1 MTPPPEAIRIAD
13 THTDLMDAAGRRSL
27 KVIELVP
34 VAYRRVEE
42 SMSFLDELLEPHKL
56 DCEPGCSMCCNLQ
69 VAMQPAEVFHL
80 VRVVR
85 ERFTPEQIDTL
96 KGRMRDVVA
105 KTEGFT
111 VETRPNVPCPFLHE
125 TLGVCSVYD
134 SRPFTCRQFGSWN
147 KESCNDCF
155 NGQGNN
161 NVGIIPRAA
170 SMMFVAQAGGTAVA
184 HYADE
189 KAVTGDMV
197 EMNRAMLMALEE
209 PTLEE
214 RWERG
219 DRVFGGI
226 YIDDE
231 ATRYNNRM
239 LLRETRN
246 RFSRPFVL
254 ELLKMSLRAET
265 QHLEARPTDRREEAD
280 QLKAK
285 AAAGEITATDFITTR
300 K

>member
-1 MTPPPEAIRIAD
+1 MAEIEPSAGPEHVD
-13 THTDLMDAAGRRSL
+13 TN
-27 KVIELVP
+27 INP
-34 VAYRRVEE
+34 
-42 SMSFLDELLEPHKL
+42 SM
-56 DCEPGCSMCCNLQ
+56 G
-69 VAMQPAEVFHL
+69 AE
-80 VRVVR
+80 
-85 ERFTPEQIDTL
+85 D
-96 KGRMRDVVA
+96 
-105 KTEGFT
+105 
-111 VETRPNVPCPFLHE
+111 
-125 TLGVCSVYD
+125 
-134 SRPFTCRQFGSWN
+134 FG
-147 KESCNDCF
+147 
-155 NGQGNN
+155 
-161 NVGIIPRAA
+161 
-170 SMMFVAQAGGTAVA
+170 
-184 HYADE
+184 
-189 KAVTGDMV
+189 
-197 EMNRAMLMALEE
+197 AMLMALEE